1 MQIIILYKHNKKDAF
16 SADRTFINSFIY
28 FSYISQET
36 YHIYNFVLIT
46 FVCSEY
52 SHLEKVMPPS
62 SVTYIEDNAFYNCT
76 NLKFFQKRHD

>member
-1 MQIIILYKHNKKDAF
+1 MQIIILCKRNKKDAF
-16 SADRTFINSFIY
+16 LADRTIINSFIY

-36 YHIYNFVLIT
+36 YHIYTFVLIT

-52 SHLEKVMPPS
+52 SRLEKVIPPS

-76 NLKFFQKRHD
+76 NLKFFSKTS

>member
-1 MQIIILYKHNKKDAF
+1 MQIIILCKHNKKDAF
-16 SADRTFINSFIY
+16 SEDRAFINSFIY